1 MVKLTGNSG
10 STRFGFWFM
19 ACILLAR
26 AMEIINILFSCNVCD
41 YGGYEV
47 ANLLESLYFNSY
59 SNVEVRKEVGLLSIK
74 KRREVVSLM

>member
-1 MVKLTGNSG
+1 MVKLTRNSD

-19 ACILLAR
+19 AFILLVR

-41 YGGYEV
+41 YDGYEV

-59 SNVEVRKEVGLLSIK
+59 SNVEVRKEVGLLLLK
-74 KRREVVSLM
+74 KRREVGSLM